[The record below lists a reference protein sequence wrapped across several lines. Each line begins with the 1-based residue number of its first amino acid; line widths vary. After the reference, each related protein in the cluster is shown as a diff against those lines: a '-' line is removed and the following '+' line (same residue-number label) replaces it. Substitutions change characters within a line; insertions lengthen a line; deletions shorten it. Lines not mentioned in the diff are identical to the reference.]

1 MKTSNPQTTTSAG
14 SGRLLPLVLIPW
26 QFPLAKVATL
36 WNFTHMDQ
44 ETETETQFDPKRLY
58 SSDVEELINWDGLAE
73 FEPEDIRLMIPLIME
88 RLIKLI

>member
-1 MKTSNPQTTTSAG
+1 
-14 SGRLLPLVLIPW
+14 
-26 QFPLAKVATL
+26 
-36 WNFTHMDQ
+36 MDQ